1 MMTLSW
7 SVSLRLLSAVATV
20 VGFVGF
26 VVLQIPGGVNLLCTM
41 LIVGLNNQY
50 DKRKMLIELM

>member
-20 VGFVGF
+20 VGF